1 MNTLL
6 LKKSLRI
13 VETLIV
19 GAILWA
25 CTSSNDDGGFAG
37 GSSDDA
43 GVYAVKDLDVAGVS
57 QKGPFV
63 KGSAV
68 TVQGIDCQ
76 TMELTHEIFEGTVKS
91 DKGDYDVG
99 GITLSSSCAVFEVT
113 GLYLDEFTGAQTTE
127 PVTLRSLVN
136 LKDRKSVNVN
146 VLTRLEYDR
155 VVKLVSE
162 QNASFAD
169 AKKQAENEVLGSFG
183 IAKISDNF
191 EDLNFFKKGDGNAA
205 LLAVSVL
212 ALASGESG
220 KNVNVEERLNEFS
233 TAISNN
239 GSLDDSTKTEIANWA
254 ASAMANGKID
264 TIRKNI
270 ESWGYADEVPEFE
283 KFVIERDSLVD
294 TRDGQVYKTVKIGNQ
309 VWMAENLNYADSVKS
324 PILEGNSWCYND
336 SSKYCDKYGRLY
348 AWSAAL
354 NVCPEGWHLPDTT
367 EWNTLFES
375 VDNPY
380 FVGRILKSKS
390 DWQLGRSGPEGIDA
404 LGFNVLPAGTG
415 HTGDFVGWRV
425 YGHFWSSVLESDGAI
440 YAIRFGYD
448 EDQPSITLEN
458 ESDGGMSVRCIK
470 GVVSDSSSGSETEAK
485 YCKTETQDNCEYG
498 TLTDSR
504 DGQTY
509 KTVKIGNQTWMA
521 ENLNYADSV
530 ETPSLMDKSWCYND
544 SSEYCDKYGRL
555 YTWAAAMD
563 SVRTG
568 CGDGMIC
575 SHAEPVQGICPDGY
589 HLPSVEEFGVLIE
602 AVGPQKEAGKIFK
615 STSGWASP
623 KLSNRDAVDESGD
636 GTDAVGFTALPA
648 GYRDYNGGFGDDGYE
663 TTFWSS
669 TDGSEEVANF
679 LRLDYYDREAVWA
692 TNYVVEKR
700 LAYSVR
706 CLKD

>member
-1 MNTLL
+1 MKNGVLEMFRDAFVRPL
-6 LKKSLRI
+6 AFAA
-13 VETLIV
+13 VCAFV
-19 GAILWA
+19 VA
-25 CTSSNDDGGFAG
+25 CTSSNGDGFAG

-43 GVYAVKDLDVAGVS
+43 GIYAIKDLDVAGVS

-76 TMELTHEIFEGTVKS
+76 TMELTGEIFEGTVKS

-183 IAKISDNF
+183 IAKIPDNF
-191 EDLNFFKKGDGNAA
+191 EDLDIFKKGDGNAA
-205 LLAVSVL
+205 LLAVSVF
-212 ALASGESG
+212 ALASGDSG
-220 KNVNVEERLNEFS
+220 KNVNVGERLEEFS

-324 PILEGNSWCYND
+324 PILVGNSWCYND
-336 SSKYCDKYGRLY
+336 SSNYCDKYGRLY

-354 NVCPEGWHLPDTT
+354 NVCPDGWHLPDTT

-425 YGHFWSSVLESDGAI
+425 YGHFWSL
-440 YAIRFGYD
+440 
-448 EDQPSITLEN
+448 
-458 ESDGGMSVRCIK
+458 
-470 GVVSDSSSGSETEAK
+470 
-485 YCKTETQDNCEYG
+485 
-498 TLTDSR
+498 
-504 DGQTY
+504 
-509 KTVKIGNQTWMA
+509 
-521 ENLNYADSV
+521 
-530 ETPSLMDKSWCYND
+530 
-544 SSEYCDKYGRL
+544 
-555 YTWAAAMD
+555 
-563 SVRTG
+563 
-568 CGDGMIC
+568 
-575 SHAEPVQGICPDGY
+575 
-589 HLPSVEEFGVLIE
+589 
-602 AVGPQKEAGKIFK
+602 
-615 STSGWASP
+615 
-623 KLSNRDAVDESGD
+623 
-636 GTDAVGFTALPA
+636 
-648 GYRDYNGGFGDDGYE
+648 
-663 TTFWSS
+663 WS
-669 TDGSEEVANF
+669 
-679 LRLDYYDREAVWA
+679 
-692 TNYVVEKR
+692 
-700 LAYSVR
+700 
-706 CLKD
+706 